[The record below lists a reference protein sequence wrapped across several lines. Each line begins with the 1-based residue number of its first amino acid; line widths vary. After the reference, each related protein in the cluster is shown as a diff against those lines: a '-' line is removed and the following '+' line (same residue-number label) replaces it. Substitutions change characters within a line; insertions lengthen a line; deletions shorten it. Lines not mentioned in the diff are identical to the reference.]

1 MKWSSESVELPRKSD
16 YSGRPQQD
24 RDIMIFFAMSEIRAE
39 FSLYKRT
46 RNGAHLWRCYQ
57 LWRRLMPN
65 DLPLPKELL
74 VYFDQCAN
82 AVATET
88 DPKILKR
95 EMGLTKLPGAMAD
108 HGGGPSSATAAEPTR
123 KQRNTMQ
130 FIRSELFKAR
140 VQGDT
145 YSGYKTDVYKKAAAK
160 YCFSVSHIKKLLRDW
175 SVSDAVERDL
185 DQWRSSKEV
194 VTTLGD

>member
-1 MKWSSESVELPRKSD
+1 
-16 YSGRPQQD
+16 
-24 RDIMIFFAMSEIRAE
+24 MIFFAMRDIRAE

-57 LWRRLMPN
+57 LWRRLMPD

-88 DPKILKR
+88 DPEILKR
-95 EMGLTKLPGAMAD
+95 EMGLTKLPGAMVD
-108 HGGGPSSATAAEPTR
+108 HGGGPSSATAAETKR
-123 KQRNTMQ
+123 KQQNTMQ

-140 VQGDT
+140 VQGGT
-145 YSGYKTDVYKKAAAK
+145 HSGYKTEIYKKAAER
-160 YCFSVSHIKKLLRDW
+160 YCFKLSYIKKLLHDW
-175 SVSDAVERDL
+175 SVSDAVEHDL
-185 DQWRSSKEV
+185 NQWRSSKEV
-194 VTTLGD
+194 ATTLGD